1 MCPFSPSCGV
11 VCDNCR
17 DYPSPLF
24 QVTSRPPTKRE
35 AVSPPPSY
43 DLDDGHDME
52 WVEADEDGPVKQKE
66 ADDCTSVTCEGVTGE
81 GVKEEDIEMIEEEK
95 HVKRPAV

>member
-1 MCPFSPSCGV
+1 
-11 VCDNCR
+11 
-17 DYPSPLF
+17 
-24 QVTSRPPTKRE
+24 
-35 AVSPPPSY
+35 
-43 DLDDGHDME
+43 ME
-52 WVEADEDGPVKQKE
+52 WVEADEDGPVKQKG